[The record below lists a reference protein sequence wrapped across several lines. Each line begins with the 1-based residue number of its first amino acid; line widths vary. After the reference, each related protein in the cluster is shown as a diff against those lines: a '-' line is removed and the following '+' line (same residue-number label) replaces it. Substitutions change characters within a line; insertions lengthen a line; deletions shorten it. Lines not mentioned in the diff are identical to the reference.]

1 MGRLQAPCEH
11 LHVARGQAR
20 RSCGSRGSGTR
31 CSRTAR
37 EGIQWGHSNAWARS
51 RATAAKSL
59 SARDPAEKQA
69 RHRLA
74 QAFATG
80 QRSSRHSLHP
90 ATARLAEPWPL
101 QTRKKRQE
109 EVYIE
114 PLARPKQAMAR
125 PTCSCMG
132 HWRGRDRQR
141 RGLHAVAWI
150 IGEAETG
157 NGEAE
162 TGNGEA
168 DMQLHGLHL
177 HGSLARPRPRQ
188 TKARP
193 TKALGCKARTGRN
206 GRGRGKRIFRVYGF

>member
-1 MGRLQAPCEH
+1 
-11 LHVARGQAR
+11 
-20 RSCGSRGSGTR
+20 
-31 CSRTAR
+31 
-37 EGIQWGHSNAWARS
+37 
-51 RATAAKSL
+51 
-59 SARDPAEKQA
+59 
-69 RHRLA
+69 
-74 QAFATG
+74 
-80 QRSSRHSLHP
+80 
-90 ATARLAEPWPL
+90 
-101 QTRKKRQE
+101 
-109 EVYIE
+109 
-114 PLARPKQAMAR
+114 MAR

-157 NGEAE
+157 NGEADMQLHGSLARPRQTKERPTCSCMDHWRGRNRQWRRPTCSCMDHWRGRNRQWRGRHAVAWIIGEAE

-206 GRGRGKRIFRVYGF
+206 GRGRGKRVFRVYGF